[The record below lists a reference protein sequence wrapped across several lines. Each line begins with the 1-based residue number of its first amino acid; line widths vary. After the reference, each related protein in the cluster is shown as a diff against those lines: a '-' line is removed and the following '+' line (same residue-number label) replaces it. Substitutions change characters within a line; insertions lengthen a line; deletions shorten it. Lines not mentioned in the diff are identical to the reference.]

1 MTNMRARRST
11 LELEDSRS
19 AGRVRFLLFITLLV
33 LCFLGGGGSRDDIL
47 SHLYLYPAAV
57 MLLASILAIPGQTD
71 FASVRAPMILLGA
84 LALIMAL
91 QLVPLPPSVWA
102 ELPGHARF
110 LEAAAV
116 AGVEQPWRPISVA
129 PDQTLGSLAWLVIPA
144 SVLGGYAC
152 LERPHRHALLQVL
165 LALIF
170 AGTLLGIAQ
179 IVGGPESRAYLY
191 RITNAGSA
199 VGWFSNRNHQAALL
213 SATFPMLAVWASLP
227 EANRQRFQSRA
238 AVAAVFAIILIPMI
252 LVTGSR
258 AGLFLAI
265 IAVAASFF
273 SFGQQLAQINP
284 FVRRHSRVLLAA
296 LVAASAALVA
306 AAILMS
312 RAQAWDRLVGA
323 SQTDGVRIGNLPIY
337 FQMISDFF
345 PFGSGFGSFEAL
357 YKIYEPAHSLTRA
370 YLNRAHNDLAELL
383 ITGSLPALIVLLAG
397 LWWFARAGFVVYR
410 RGASPAES
418 GLART
423 AVVIIAILLLA
434 SLVDYP
440 LRTGIGAAVLAL
452 AAAWLSDG
460 SRAASGLGDR
470 ER

>member
-1 MTNMRARRST
+1 MRSRGPA
-11 LELEDSRS
+11 LELKDGRLAARS
-19 AGRVRFLLFITLLV
+19 RFLTFVVLLV

-57 MLLASILAIPGQTD
+57 MLLAVILAIPGRIEL
-71 FASVRAPMILLGA
+71 ASVRVPLILLGA
-84 LALIMAL
+84 MALIMAF
-91 QLVPLPPSVWA
+91 QLLPLPPSIWT

-110 LEAAAV
+110 IEAAAA
-116 AGVEQPWRPISVA
+116 AGVAQPWRPISIT
-129 PDQTLGSLAWLVIPA
+129 PDQTLSSLAGLVIPA
-144 SVLGGYAC
+144 AVLGGYAC
-152 LERPHRHALLQVL
+152 LERSNRPELLPVL

-179 IVGGPESRAYLY
+179 LVGGSESWAYLY
-191 RITNAGSA
+191 RITNASSA

-213 SATFPMLAVWASLP
+213 SATFPMLALWASLP

-238 AVAAVFAIILIPMI
+238 AVAAVFAIFLIPMI

-258 AGLFLAI
+258 AGLFLAT
-265 IAVAASFF
+265 IALAASFF
-273 SFGQQLAQINP
+273 AFRQRIAQISP
-284 FVRRHSRVLLAA
+284 FVARHSKLLVAA
-296 LVAASAALVA
+296 LVAASAALAA

-312 RAQAWDRLVGA
+312 RAQAWDRLVGV
-323 SQTDGVRIGNLPIY
+323 SQTDGVRIGNLAIY
-337 FQMISDFF
+337 FQMALDFF
-345 PFGSGFGSFEAL
+345 PIGSGFGSFEAL
-357 YKIYEPAHSLTRA
+357 YKIYEPAHSLSRA

-383 ITGSLPALIVLLAG
+383 ITGSLPALLVLLAG
-397 LWWFARAGFVVYR
+397 LWWFVRTGIIVYR
-410 RGASPAES
+410 RGASPVDS

-423 AVVIIAILLLA
+423 SVVIISIFLLA

-460 SRAASGLGDR
+460 ARESSELGDR
-470 ER
+470 EA